1 MTLTSNNSPER
12 TEVIYGSE
20 NVLDALLQFVF
31 KSKTIDSCGD
41 SRAPSL
47 IMEIKE
53 YGKLLIELEKRNIKI
68 RYITDI
74 SKDNLDYCK
83 DLMSFNMELHHLEGM
98 KANFSISD
106 SEFMASSTL
115 SQEEEGEGEAQQS
128 SRPIQQVIYTNV
140 KDIVRQQKYVFES
153 FWNRSIPSEQRFK
166 DIEEGDII
174 GSTEIIQIPIKTK
187 ELFINLVKKSKEQVL
202 LLLPSINAF
211 FREERL
217 GIFNYLKE
225 FALKNGINVKILT
238 PTNDIIDRI
247 IQNIKNNNNN
257 NFVIQCFENTST
269 DIKINTITILVVDSK
284 ESLVI
289 EKKDDSKEDFIDAI
303 GLATYSTSKST
314 VLSYVSVFESLINQ
328 IKLYEK
334 LKVHGKM
341 QNEFINIA
349 SHELRTPTHAIL
361 AYSDLLPH
369 HPEKRDEIIQGI
381 KRNATR
387 LQRLTED
394 ILDVTKIESKT
405 LNLHK
410 EIFDLSDLLSSTID
424 DYKNNIEQK
433 DNDNNKFRLLYTN
446 INNESLFVEADYPKI
461 TQALSNILNNSIF
474 FTKMEKRIG
483 EVYVT
488 IERKKVDSKEII
500 VKIKDNGPGIDD
512 DIFPRLFTKFAT
524 TSTKGTGLGLFICKG
539 IIEAHG
545 GKIWAENNKD
555 DQGATFAF
563 ILPLVY
569 SGSNNEYLKE

>member
-1 MTLTSNNSPER
+1 M
-12 TEVIYGSE
+12 
-20 NVLDALLQFVF
+20 DALLQFVF

-74 SKDNLDYCK
+74 SKDNLGYCK

-115 SQEEEGEGEAQQS
+115 SQEEEEGEAQQS

-187 ELFINLVKKSKEQVL
+187 ELFINLVKKSKEEVL

-225 FALKNGINVKILT
+225 SALKNGINVKILT

>member
-115 SQEEEGEGEAQQS
+115 SQEEEEGEAQQS

-166 DIEEGDII
+166 EIEEGDII

-217 GIFNYLKE
+217 GIFNSLKE
-225 FALKNGINVKILT
+225 SALKNGINVKILT

-289 EKKDDSKEDFIDAI
+289 EKKEDSKEDFIDAI

>member
-1 MTLTSNNSPER
+1 LTLTSNNSPER

-115 SQEEEGEGEAQQS
+115 SQEEEEGEAQQS

-187 ELFINLVKKSKEQVL
+187 ELFINLVKKSKEEVL

-225 FALKNGINVKILT
+225 SALKNGINVKILT

>member
-1 MTLTSNNSPER
+1 LTLTSNNSPER

-41 SRAPSL
+41 SRGPSL

-53 YGKLLIELEKRNIKI
+53 YGKLLIELKKRNIKI

-74 SKDNLDYCK
+74 SKDNLGYCK

-115 SQEEEGEGEAQQS
+115 SQEEEEGEAQQS

-166 DIEEGDII
+166 EIEEGDII

-187 ELFINLVKKSKEQVL
+187 ELFINLVKKSKDEVL

-217 GIFNYLKE
+217 GIFNSLKE
-225 FALKNGINVKILT
+225 SALKNGINVKILT

-247 IQNIKNNNNN
+247 IQKIKNN
-257 NFVIQCFENTST
+257 NFVIQSFENTST

-328 IKLYEK
+328 IKLYEQ

-433 DNDNNKFRLLYTN
+433 DNDNDKFRLLYTN
-446 INNESLFVEADYPKI
+446 INNESLFVEADYHKI
-461 TQALSNILNNSIF
+461 TQTLSNILDNSIF
-474 FTKMEKRIG
+474 FTKREKRVG

>member
-1 MTLTSNNSPER
+1 MAQ
-12 TEVIYGSE
+12 

-53 YGKLLIELEKRNIKI
+53 YGKLLTELKKRNIKI

-74 SKDNLDYCK
+74 SKDNLGYCK

-153 FWNRSIPSEQRFK
+153 FWNRSIPSEQRIK
-166 DIEEGDII
+166 YIEEGDII
-174 GSTEIIQIPIKTK
+174 RSTEIIHIPIKTK
-187 ELFINLVKKSKEQVL
+187 ELFINLVKKSKEEVL

-225 FALKNGINVKILT
+225 SALKNGINVKILT

-257 NFVIQCFENTST
+257 NFVIQSFENTST

-369 HPEKRDEIIQGI
+369 HPEKRHDII

-424 DYKNNIEQK
+424 DYKNNIEQE
-433 DNDNNKFRLLYTN
+433 DNDNDKFRLLYTN
-446 INNESLFVEADYPKI
+446 INNESLLVEADYTKI
-461 TQALSNILNNSIF
+461 TQA
-474 FTKMEKRIG
+474 
-483 EVYVT
+483 
-488 IERKKVDSKEII
+488 
-500 VKIKDNGPGIDD
+500 
-512 DIFPRLFTKFAT
+512 
-524 TSTKGTGLGLFICKG
+524 
-539 IIEAHG
+539 
-545 GKIWAENNKD
+545 
-555 DQGATFAF
+555 
-563 ILPLVY
+563 
-569 SGSNNEYLKE
+569 

>member
-1 MTLTSNNSPER
+1 LTLTSNNSPER
-12 TEVIYGSE
+12 TEVLYGSE

-53 YGKLLIELEKRNIKI
+53 YGKLLTELKKRNIKI

-74 SKDNLDYCK
+74 SKDNLGYCK
-83 DLMSFNMELHHLEGM
+83 DLMSFNMEIRHLEGM
-98 KANFSISD
+98 KANFSVSE

-115 SQEEEGEGEAQQS
+115 SHGEEEEREGEAQQS

-153 FWNRSIPSEQRFK
+153 FWNRSIPSDQRFK
-166 DIEEGDII
+166 EIEEGDII

-187 ELFINLVKKSKEQVL
+187 ELFINLVKKSKKEVL

-225 FALKNGINVKILT
+225 SALKKGINVKILT
-238 PTNDIIDRI
+238 PTNDIIDKI
-247 IQNIKNNNNN
+247 ISNIKNNNNN
-257 NFVIQCFENTST
+257 NLVIQSFENTST

-328 IKLYEK
+328 IKLYEQ

-361 AYSDLLPH
+361 AYSDLLPQ

-387 LQRLTED
+387 LQKLTED

-410 EIFDLSDLLSSTID
+410 EIFDLSVLLSTTID
-424 DYKNNIEQK
+424 DYKNNLEQK
-433 DNDNNKFRLLYTN
+433 DNDKFRLLYTN
-446 INNESLFVEADYPKI
+446 INNESLFVEADCQKI

-474 FTKMEKRIG
+474 FTKREKRVG

-488 IERKKVDSKEII
+488 IERKKTNSKEII
-500 VKIKDNGPGIDD
+500 VNIKDNGPGIDD
-512 DIFPRLFTKFAT
+512 DLFPRLFTKFAT

>member
-74 SKDNLDYCK
+74 SKDNLGYCK

-225 FALKNGINVKILT
+225 SALKNGINVKILT

>member
-115 SQEEEGEGEAQQS
+115 SQEEEEGEAQQS

-225 FALKNGINVKILT
+225 SALKNGINVKILT